1 MTQNGDDGERRQ
13 LRRPRLADIIAGS
26 LRDRIISGELPDG
39 SSLPTLEKMV
49 QEFGVSSPSV
59 REALRIL
66 ETEGLVSVRRG
77 NVGGAVVHVPKPLSA
92 AHMIGIILQSQKVTV
107 ADLESALT
115 SLEPLCASLC
125 AARRDRLET
134 VIPDLQ
140 AIHDKAKNNIDDL
153 MVFGGAMRRFHRLL
167 AKRCGNNTLI
177 LMVTALESLWAHQRD
192 TWSDRIMHNEEAPQ
206 ASVRKLG
213 LRHHGAIL
221 DAIIEGKPEVAE
233 RLVRDHAVA
242 PDVYASTDSRIIQM
256 MQSFPVNAGMAAP
269 QLEAVSDA
277 NLRAVTEE

>member
-1 MTQNGDDGERRQ
+1 MTQNGAEGEKRQ

-26 LRDRIISGELPDG
+26 LRDRIISGELADG

-77 NVGGAVVHVPKPLSA
+77 NVGGAVVHLPKPLSA
-92 AHMIGIILQSQKVTV
+92 AHMIGIILQSQKVSV

-115 SLEPLCASLC
+115 SLEPLCAGLC
-125 AARRDRLET
+125 AARRDRMDT
-134 VIPDLQ
+134 VVPDLQ
-140 AIHDKAKNNIDDL
+140 AIHQQAKDGIEDPL
-153 MVFGGAMRRFHRLL
+153 VFGRAMRRFHRLL

-177 LMVTALESLWAHQRD
+177 LMVTALESLWANQRD
-192 TWSDRIMHNEEAPQ
+192 TWSYRLQYTNEAPQ
-206 ASVRKLG
+206 DSVRDLG
-213 LRHHGAIL
+213 LRDHGAIL
-221 DAIIEGKPEVAE
+221 DAIIDGQVEVAE

-242 PDVYASTDSRIIQM
+242 PDVYASTDNRIIRM
-256 MQSFPVNAGMAAP
+256 MDIFPGTGGIDGSSRNPEPKAAAD
-269 QLEAVSDA
+269 Q
-277 NLRAVTEE
+277 